1 MLTNN
6 FKVLMNLYPDG
17 NFKDVFGDT
26 QAKGDILKGNS
37 SSAFSGTDA
46 RDYKSDTSRFDYVVT
61 TATNNFTNEQTKYN
75 WLGVISNST
84 TKITST
90 SNLNLRYNGFVLFV
104 GTGETA
110 EADTDYKLNTPVELS
125 VTSASCTHTAYNKT
139 LVTRTFQNNTE
150 NAVTVKEV
158 GLYLFAHQGSSTST
172 DFYPTV
178 MLGRKVLDAPVTLAV
193 GDTYT
198 FTYNLD
204 FSGIAY

>member
-6 FKVLMNLYPDG
+6 FKVLMDLYPEG

-26 QAKGDILKGNS
+26 QAKGDIIKGVQS
-37 SSAFSGTDA
+37 DAFSATNS
-46 RDYKSDTSRFDYVVT
+46 RDYTSDTSRYDYVVT
-61 TATNNFTNEQTKYN
+61 TATNSFTDEQTKYN
-75 WLGVISNST
+75 WKDVITANSNTISST
-84 TKITST
+84 T
-90 SNLNLRYNGFVLFV
+90 NRQWRFNGFVLFV

-110 EADTDYKLNTPVELS
+110 EAATDFKLNTPVELS

-139 LVTRTFQNNTE
+139 LVTRTFQNNTA

-158 GLYLFAHQGSSTST
+158 GLYLFAHQGSSTAST
-172 DFYPTV
+172 FYPV
-178 MLGRKVLDAPVTLAV
+178 ILLGRKVLDAPVTLEV

-204 FSGIAY
+204 FSGIVY

>member
-6 FKVLMNLYPDG
+6 FKVLMDFNPNG
-17 NFKDVFGDT
+17 NFKDVFNNT
-26 QAKGDILKGNS
+26 IAKGDIIKGVQS
-37 SSAFSGTDA
+37 DAFSATNA
-46 RDYKSDTSRFDYVVT
+46 RDYISDTSRFDYVVT
-61 TATNNFTNEQTKYN
+61 TATNSFTDEQSKYN
-75 WLGVISNST
+75 WKGVLTSNS

-90 SNLNLRYNGFVLFV
+90 SNRQLRFNGFVLFV

-110 EADTDYKLNTPVELS
+110 EAATDFKLNTPVELS

-139 LVTRTFQNNTE
+139 LVTRTFQNNTA

-158 GLYLFAHQGSSTST
+158 GLYLFAHQGSSTET

-178 MLGRKVLDAPVTLAV
+178 MLGRKVLDVPVTLAV

-204 FSGIAY
+204 FSGIA

>member
-6 FKVLMNLYPDG
+6 FKVLMDLYPEG
-17 NFKDVFGDT
+17 NFKDVFNNTIAKDEIIKGV
-26 QAKGDILKGNS
+26 QAD
-37 SSAFSGTDA
+37 AFSTTNA
-46 RDYKSDTSRFDYVVT
+46 RDYISDTSRFDYVVT
-61 TATNNFTNEQTKYN
+61 TATNSFTDEQSKYN
-75 WLGVISNST
+75 WRGVFST
-84 TKITST
+84 SQTRITST
-90 SNLNLRYNGFVLFV
+90 SNRQLRFNGFVLFV

-110 EADTDYKLNTPVELS
+110 ESATDYQLDTPVELS
-125 VTSASCTHTAYNKT
+125 VTNASCTHTAYNQT
-139 LVTRTFQNNTE
+139 LVTRTFQNNTA

-158 GLYLFAHQGSSTST
+158 GLYLFAHQGSSTET

-178 MLGRKVLDAPVTLAV
+178 MLGRKVLDVPVTLEV